1 MRSPALKLSGGTASN
16 KLLRI
21 GLLASQYINCR
32 AALAGISAARRLIAM
47 LGPIAVK
54 GCRLIFLG
62 RIYSAFLSATESQNL
77 NEIGR
82 RDSPHGDSFAR
93 AYSHSTNI
101 RNRLLGLSHNKYSSF
116 QLDEIQVGT
125 QALSESL
132 REICITL
139 NRKLL

>member
-1 MRSPALKLSGGTASN
+1 ML
-16 KLLRI
+16 
-21 GLLASQYINCR
+21 GLLASKHINCR
-32 AALAGISAARRLIAM
+32 AVSAGISAAFGLIAM
-47 LGPIAVK
+47 LARSQFQ

-62 RIYSAFLSATESQNL
+62 GIYSPFLSATESQNL

-101 RNRLLGLSHNKYSSF
+101 RNRLLRLSHNKYSSF
-116 QLDEIQVGT
+116 QLDEIQVWT
-125 QALSESL
+125 QAKPESI

-139 NRKLL
+139 N